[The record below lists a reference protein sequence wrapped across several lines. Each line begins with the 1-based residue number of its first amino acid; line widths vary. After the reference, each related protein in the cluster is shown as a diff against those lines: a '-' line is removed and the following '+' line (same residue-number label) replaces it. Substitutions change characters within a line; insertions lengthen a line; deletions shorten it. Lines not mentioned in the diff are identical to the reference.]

1 MFVPLLNVVDG
12 NVEPAFEVNLRSVFL
27 SGGVP
32 AGEVDHNLADVGVLH
47 HHSEETDDHL
57 GARPAENLNLI

>member
-1 MFVPLLNVVDG
+1 M
-12 NVEPAFEVNLRSVFL
+12 
-27 SGGVP
+27 SGGVPGRDDATLVKP

-57 GARPAENLNLI
+57 GARPAEKLNLI